1 MDTHPISFE
10 TVHDNREKGDQM
22 FMRRRR
28 PLMGAAMLGGAVYA
42 GRKSQQA
49 QYREQEQEQRL
60 EGLEQQQ
67 AAPAAAA
74 PAPPPA
80 APAPP
85 AAAAGTPLVD
95 QLKQLSDLKESGAL
109 SAQEFEAAK
118 QKLLAS

>member
-1 MDTHPISFE
+1 MDTHPHSFE
-10 TVHDNREKGDQM
+10 TVHAKRQKGDQM

-42 GRKSQQA
+42 GRKSQQT

-67 AAPAAAA
+67 ATPA
-74 PAPPPA
+74 PAPAPLPA
-80 APAPP
+80 APP
-85 AAAAGTPLVD
+85 AAAGASLVD
-95 QLKQLSDLKESGAL
+95 QLKQLSDLKASGAL